1 MIKTICSCLFFFL
14 TFTGCADDSSD
25 RSSELS
31 NAQQMVISFT
41 WPKGYGKCFDPKNP
55 EISVSNFP
63 EDTAY
68 FEVKVIDI
76 QNNDYD
82 HGGGT
87 VTNDGTGKIP
97 YGSLSNYLGPCP
109 SQAPTGTGT
118 YEFTVFAFN
127 TNDSLIGKGSSHK
140 EFP

>member
-1 MIKTICSCLFFFL
+1 MIKLICSCLFFFL
-14 TFTGCADDSSD
+14 TFAGCADDSSD
-25 RSSELS
+25 RVSELS
-31 NAQQMVISFT
+31 KAQKMVVSFS
-41 WPKGYGKCFDPKNP
+41 WPKDYGKCFDPKNP
-55 EISVSNFP
+55 EIRVSNFP
-63 EDTAY
+63 KDTVY
-68 FEVKVIDI
+68 FKVKVIDI

-87 VTNDGTGKIP
+87 VTNDGTGVIP
-97 YGSLSNYLGPCP
+97 YGILNNYQGPCP

-118 YEFTVFAFN
+118 YEFTVSAFN